1 MFTEEVVHF
10 NGATWLIHKYP
21 GERYIVIGVQ
31 PGVIQNA
38 TWSGPGIWRAI
49 KPWRRIPCSASSAG

>member
-38 TWSGPGIWRAI
+38 TWSGPGIWRAV
-49 KPWRRIPCSASSAG
+49 KAWRRRERS